1 MILRIAAC
9 RFLLADEQLIQ
20 TVTSVQQLATM
31 ETELEQALERV
42 RQRKNSVTNAAY
54 DLQATSTAIQRQV
67 PTSKLL
73 QLLSDQL
80 LHQQLPS
87 YQSLRHEIS
96 SMKLEDLR
104 EVPKNLERISDEQ
117 VYT

>member
-1 MILRIAAC
+1 MGILPTA
-9 RFLLADEQLIQ
+9 LVL
-20 TVTSVQQLATM
+20 VVQ
-31 ETELEQALERV
+31 
-42 RQRKNSVTNAAY
+42 NSVANAAY

-96 SMKLEDLR
+96 SMKLEDLPD
-104 EVPKNLERISDEQ
+104 VPKNLERISDEE